1 MSRPNDVVV
10 SAPSGS
16 RFWLWNWR
24 VTIAIL
30 AAAPAFLLVAE
41 AVGLGEFDPS
51 NNWLGA
57 LLGIVVYA
65 WVVYWVGFVITI
77 RLELTRAGQVRWFGA
92 LRQGSI
98 DVSDIDRIS
107 TDAAPFLWTVH
118 HARGRLIVAFVSDMT
133 GFMRALDELRPA
145 GDNPP
150 VDEHPSNEP
159 DS

>member
-1 MSRPNDVVV
+1 MSRPSDVVA

-16 RFWLWNWR
+16 RLWLWNWR

-41 AVGLGEFDPS
+41 AVGLGDLDPS

-65 WVVYWVGFVITI
+65 WVVYWVGFAITI
-77 RLELTRAGQVRWFGA
+77 RLELTHSGQVRWFGA

-98 DVSDIDRIS
+98 DICDIDRIS

-118 HARGRLIVAFVSDMT
+118 HARGRLIVAFVSDMKR
-133 GFMRALDELRPA
+133 FMHALDELRTA

-150 VDEHPSNEP
+150 VDEQRSNEP
-159 DS
+159 ES